1 MIQTAVLSPVLP
13 AQTRSPAVQ
22 NGRTVVDFADSFA
35 QANDAPDE
43 GASPGLPA
51 APSAPTPL
59 VPLAGIAADAI
70 ILQDAAVTG
79 NVLPIVTPAG
89 DQAVEWQPMLT
100 PHPAQT
106 LAIAKPPLL
115 PASTLT
121 PEMVEAAPP
130 AGKAEPV
137 AIPAPA
143 VRIARPTAFTGIRR
157 DPRTKDDPA
166 ADEAVTEQPA
176 DAPMPAGPAM
186 AVDMP
191 TDAPTPASPAVAAD
205 MTLAPQPAILPLP
218 VVAIAVDVAD
228 TSRTDDG
235 AATAPLS
242 PVLPGSVSKFADAT
256 PSRTTGKA
264 GQQAQAAAPQTEE
277 ARAPTPPPAA
287 VADTRPSSGVTSNAT
302 LASSSAQSLPVAL
315 ATLPP
320 IVTPPAQPAA
330 IPAAII
336 VPTSVLPSLTGPVST
351 GRIDTPAS
359 PEITD
364 AAPVSTG
371 IDATNAMTRWVSTDA
386 TAPVALAAAR
396 PDAIQPQ
403 PGIVASASQVF
414 GAAIQAATR
423 ARDDRDQADPTIFS
437 LVTGAPVSAPAI
449 RTAEA
454 QQAPLDMRQDRW
466 PHAMIERIEILRDA
480 ADAGDTRI
488 RLIPDALGAI
498 DVSMRKDG
506 DTVRI
511 HFHAEQSATR
521 TLLQDAQPRL
531 VELAEARGLKLAQ
544 GSPGQGSLAQGT
556 PGDGAAN
563 NGQHRPPATP
573 QAPTRT
579 AASPAVDA
587 ALTDDTRIA

>member
-1 MIQTAVLSPVLP
+1 MIQTAVLSPVLL

-22 NGRTVVDFADSFA
+22 NGRTAVDFADSFA

-43 GASPGLPA
+43 SASPGLPP
-51 APSAPTPL
+51 APSVPTPL
-59 VPLAGIAADAI
+59 APLAGIAPDAI

-100 PHPAQT
+100 THPAQT

-121 PEMVEAAPP
+121 PEMVETAPP
-130 AGKAEPV
+130 AGKAESV
-137 AIPAPA
+137 ASPAPV
-143 VRIARPTAFTGIRR
+143 VRIARPTAFAGIRR
-157 DPRTKDDPA
+157 DPRAKDDPA

-205 MTLAPQPAILPLP
+205 ITLAPQPAILPLP

-235 AATAPLS
+235 TATAPPS

-287 VADTRPSSGVTSNAT
+287 IADTRPSSGVTSNAT
-302 LASSSAQSLPVAL
+302 LASSSAQGLPVAL

-330 IPAAII
+330 RI
-336 VPTSVLPSLTGPVST
+336 VPISVLPSLTGPVST
-351 GRIDTPAS
+351 GRIDTPAL
-359 PEITD
+359 PEISD

-423 ARDDRDQADPTIFS
+423 ARDDRDKADPTIFS

-506 DTVRI
+506 DTVRV

-521 TLLQDAQPRL
+521 ALLQDAQPRL

-544 GSPGQGSLAQGT
+544 GSLTQGSLGQGA

-579 AASPAVDA
+579 AVSSAMTA
-587 ALTDDTRIA
+587 APTEDTRIA

>member
-43 GASPGLPA
+43 GASPGLPP
-51 APSAPTPL
+51 APSVPTPL
-59 VPLAGIAADAI
+59 VPLPGIAPAAI

-89 DQAVEWQPMLT
+89 DQAVEWQPILT

-130 AGKAEPV
+130 AGKAEPA

-143 VRIARPTAFTGIRR
+143 VRIARPTAFAGIRR

-166 ADEAVTEQPA
+166 ADEALTEQPK
-176 DAPMPAGPAM
+176 PAGPAM

-191 TDAPTPASPAVAAD
+191 ADAPTPASPAVAVD
-205 MTLAPQPAILPLP
+205 ITLAPQPAILPLP

-235 AATAPLS
+235 AATASLS
-242 PVLPGSVSKFADAT
+242 PVLSRSVSKFADAT
-256 PSRTTGKA
+256 PSHTTGKA
-264 GQQAQAAAPQTEE
+264 GQQAQAAAPHTEE
-277 ARAPTPPPAA
+277 ARAPAPPPPPAA

-302 LASSSAQSLPVAL
+302 LASSSARDLPVAL

-330 IPAAII
+330 PI
-336 VPTSVLPSLTGPVST
+336 VPTSVLPSLTGPAST
-351 GRIDTPAS
+351 GRVDTPAS

-371 IDATNAMTRWVSTDA
+371 IDPTNAMTRWVSTVA
-386 TAPVALAAAR
+386 TAPVALAMAL

-423 ARDDRDQADPTIFS
+423 ARDDRDKADPTLFS

-449 RTAEA
+449 RTAET

-506 DTVRI
+506 DTVRV

-544 GSPGQGSLAQGT
+544 GSLGQGSLGQGT

-563 NGQHRPPATP
+563 NGQHRPSATP

-579 AASPAVDA
+579 TASPAVDA

>member
-43 GASPGLPA
+43 GASPGLPP

-59 VPLAGIAADAI
+59 VPLPGIAPDAV

-89 DQAVEWQPMLT
+89 DQAVEWQPILT
-100 PHPAQT
+100 PHPAQIP
-106 LAIAKPPLL
+106 AIAKPSLL

-137 AIPAPA
+137 AIPAPV
-143 VRIARPTAFTGIRR
+143 VRIARPTAFAGMRS
-157 DPRTKDDPA
+157 DPRPKDSPA

-176 DAPMPAGPAM
+176 DASTPAIPTM
-186 AVDMP
+186 TIDMP
-191 TDAPTPASPAVAAD
+191 
-205 MTLAPQPAILPLP
+205 LAPQPAVLLLP
-218 VVAIAVDVAD
+218 VVAIAVDVTD
-228 TSRTDDG
+228 TARTDDG
-235 AATAPLS
+235 TATAPLS
-242 PVLPGSVSKFADAT
+242 PGHPSSVSKFADAT
-256 PSRTTGKA
+256 PPRTTGKA
-264 GQQAQAAAPQTEE
+264 GQQAHAAAPQTIE
-277 ARAPTPPPAA
+277 APPPAPTPTPPA
-287 VADTRPSSGVTSNAT
+287 VADTRPSSAVTSNAT

-320 IVTPPAQPAA
+320 ITAPPTQVAA
-330 IPAAII
+330 PG
-336 VPTSVLPSLTGPVST
+336 VPTSVLPALTGPVST
-351 GRIDTPAS
+351 GRVDTPAS

-364 AAPVSTG
+364 TAPVSTG
-371 IDATNAMTRWVSTDA
+371 IDANNAMTRWVSTVA
-386 TAPVALAAAR
+386 TAPVALAAAL

-423 ARDDRDQADPTIFS
+423 ARDDRDKADPTISS

-449 RTAEA
+449 RTAET

-506 DTVRI
+506 DTVRV

-544 GSPGQGSLAQGT
+544 GSLGQGT

-563 NGQHRPPATP
+563 NGQHRAPATP

-587 ALTDDTRIA
+587 ALTEDTRIA

>member
-35 QANDAPDE
+35 QAKDASDE
-43 GASPGLPA
+43 GASPGLPP
-51 APSAPTPL
+51 APSVPTPL
-59 VPLAGIAADAI
+59 VPLPGIAPDAV

-79 NVLPIVTPAG
+79 NVLPTVTPAG
-89 DQAVEWQPMLT
+89 DQAVEWQPILI

-106 LAIAKPPLL
+106 LAIAKPSLL

-121 PEMVEAAPP
+121 PELVETAPP
-130 AGKAEPV
+130 AAGKAEPV
-137 AIPAPA
+137 AIPAPV
-143 VRIARPTAFTGIRR
+143 VRIARPMAFAGIRR
-157 DPRTKDDPA
+157 DPRPKDGPA
-166 ADEAVTEQPA
+166 ADEATEQPA
-176 DAPMPAGPAM
+176 DAP
-186 AVDMP
+186 
-191 TDAPTPASPAVAAD
+191 TPASPTVAIE
-205 MTLAPQPAILPLP
+205 MPLAPQLAVLPSP

-228 TSRTDDG
+228 TSRTDDST
-235 AATAPLS
+235 ATAPLS
-242 PVLPGSVSKFADAT
+242 PGLPSSVSKFADAT

-277 ARAPTPPPAA
+277 TTAPAPTPPPPA
-287 VADTRPSSGVTSNAT
+287 VADTRPSSAVTSNAT

-320 IVTPPAQPAA
+320 ITAPPTQVAA
-330 IPAAII
+330 PI
-336 VPTSVLPSLTGPVST
+336 VPTSVLPSLTGPAST
-351 GRIDTPAS
+351 GRGDTPAS
-359 PEITD
+359 PELTD

-371 IDATNAMTRWVSTDA
+371 IDPNNAMTRWVSTVA

-396 PDAIQPQ
+396 PDAIQPL

-423 ARDDRDQADPTIFS
+423 PRDDRDKADPTISS
-437 LVTGAPVSAPAI
+437 LVTGAPVSSSAI
-449 RTAEA
+449 RTAET

-506 DTVRI
+506 DTVRV

-531 VELAEARGLKLAQ
+531 VELAEARGLKLVQ
-544 GSPGQGSLAQGT
+544 GSLGQGSLAQGSLGQGT
-556 PGDGAAN
+556 PNDGAAN

-587 ALTDDTRIA
+587 ALTEDTRIA

>member
-43 GASPGLPA
+43 GAFPGLPP

-59 VPLAGIAADAI
+59 VPLPGIAPDAV

-79 NVLPIVTPAG
+79 NVLPIVTPAV

-106 LAIAKPPLL
+106 LAIAKPSLL

-121 PEMVEAAPP
+121 PEMVETAPP
-130 AGKAEPV
+130 DGKAEPV
-137 AIPAPA
+137 AIPAPV
-143 VRIARPTAFTGIRR
+143 VRIARPTAFAVIRR

-166 ADEAVTEQPA
+166 ADEALTEQPK
-176 DAPMPAGPAM
+176 PAGPAM

-191 TDAPTPASPAVAAD
+191 ADAPTPASPAIAAD
-205 MTLAPQPAILPLP
+205 ITLAPQPAVLPLP

-228 TSRTDDG
+228 TSRTDDS

-264 GQQAQAAAPQTEE
+264 GQQAQAAVPQTEE

-302 LASSSAQSLPVAL
+302 LVSSSARTLPVAL

-320 IVTPPAQPAA
+320 IVAPPAEPAA
-330 IPAAII
+330 PI
-336 VPTSVLPSLTGPVST
+336 VPTSVLPSLTGPAST
-351 GRIDTPAS
+351 GRVDTPAL

-371 IDATNAMTRWVSTDA
+371 IDANNAMTRWVSTDA
-386 TAPVALAAAR
+386 TAPVALAMAL

-403 PGIVASASQVF
+403 PGIVGSASQVF

-423 ARDDRDQADPTIFS
+423 ARDDRDKADPTISS
-437 LVTGAPVSAPAI
+437 LVTSAPVSAPAI
-449 RTAEA
+449 RTAET

-506 DTVRI
+506 DTVRV
-511 HFHAEQSATR
+511 HFQAEQSATR

-544 GSPGQGSLAQGT
+544 GSLGQGSLGQGT
-556 PGDGAAN
+556 PNDGAAN
-563 NGQHRPPATP
+563 NGQHRPAATP
-573 QAPTRT
+573 QATTRT

-587 ALTDDTRIA
+587 ALTEDTRIA

>member
-43 GASPGLPA
+43 GAFPGLPP
-51 APSAPTPL
+51 APSAPTAL
-59 VPLAGIAADAI
+59 VPLPGIAPDAV

-79 NVLPIVTPAG
+79 NVLPIVTPAT
-89 DQAVEWQPMLT
+89 DQAVEWQPMLA

-106 LAIAKPPLL
+106 LAIAKPSLL

-121 PEMVEAAPP
+121 PKMVETAPP
-130 AGKAEPV
+130 DGKAEPV
-137 AIPAPA
+137 AIPAPV
-143 VRIARPTAFTGIRR
+143 VRIARPTAFAGIRR
-157 DPRTKDDPA
+157 DPRPKDGPA
-166 ADEAVTEQPA
+166 ADEVTEQPA
-176 DAPMPAGPAM
+176 EAPMPAS
-186 AVDMP
+186 P
-191 TDAPTPASPAVAAD
+191 TIAAD
-205 MTLAPQPAILPLP
+205 MMLAPQPAVLPLP
-218 VVAIAVDVAD
+218 VVAIAVDVAE
-228 TSRTDDG
+228 TARTDDG
-235 AATAPLS
+235 TATAPLS
-242 PVLPGSVSKFADAT
+242 PGLPSSVSKFADAT
-256 PSRTTGKA
+256 PSRKTGKA

-277 ARAPTPPPAA
+277 TTAPAPIPPPAA
-287 VADTRPSSGVTSNAT
+287 AADRRPSSAVTSNAT
-302 LASSSAQSLPVAL
+302 LASSSAQSLPIAL

-320 IVTPPAQPAA
+320 IVAPPAEPGA
-330 IPAAII
+330 PI
-336 VPTSVLPSLTGPVST
+336 VPTSVLPSLTGPAST
-351 GRIDTPAS
+351 GRVDTPAL

-364 AAPVSTG
+364 ASPVSTG
-371 IDATNAMTRWVSTDA
+371 IDANNAMTRWGSTDA
-386 TAPVALAAAR
+386 TAPVALAMAL

-423 ARDDRDQADPTIFS
+423 ARDDRDKADPTISS
-437 LVTGAPVSAPAI
+437 LVTSAPVSAPAI
-449 RTAEA
+449 RTAET

-506 DTVRI
+506 DTVRV

-544 GSPGQGSLAQGT
+544 GSLGQGSLGQGSLGQGT

-563 NGQHRPPATP
+563 NSQHRPPATP

-579 AASPAVDA
+579 TASPAVDA
-587 ALTDDTRIA
+587 PLTEDTRIA

>member
-1 MIQTAVLSPVLP
+1 MIQIAVLSPVLP

-35 QANDAPDE
+35 QANDALDE
-43 GASPGLPA
+43 GAFPGLPP

-59 VPLAGIAADAI
+59 VPLTGIAPDAV
-70 ILQDAAVTG
+70 ILQDVAVTG
-79 NVLPIVTPAG
+79 NVLPIVTHAG
-89 DQAVEWQPMLT
+89 DQAVEWQPILT

-106 LAIAKPPLL
+106 LAIAKPSLL

-121 PEMVEAAPP
+121 PEMVETAPP

-137 AIPAPA
+137 AIPAQV
-143 VRIARPTAFTGIRR
+143 VRIARPTAFAVIRR
-157 DPRTKDDPA
+157 DPRPKDGPA
-166 ADEAVTEQPA
+166 PDEVTEQPA
-176 DAPMPAGPAM
+176 EAPMPAS
-186 AVDMP
+186 P
-191 TDAPTPASPAVAAD
+191 TIAAD
-205 MTLAPQPAILPLP
+205 MMLAPQPAVLPLP
-218 VVAIAVDVAD
+218 VVAIAVDVAE
-228 TSRTDDG
+228 TAHTDDG
-235 AATAPLS
+235 TATAPLS
-242 PVLPGSVSKFADAT
+242 PGLPSSVGKFADAT

-277 ARAPTPPPAA
+277 TTAPAPIPPPAA
-287 VADTRPSSGVTSNAT
+287 AADTRPSSAVTSNAT
-302 LASSSAQSLPVAL
+302 LASSPAQSLPVAL

-320 IVTPPAQPAA
+320 ITAPPTQVAGP
-330 IPAAII
+330 I
-336 VPTSVLPSLTGPVST
+336 VPTSVLPSLTGPAST
-351 GRIDTPAS
+351 SRGDTPAS
-359 PEITD
+359 PDLTD

-371 IDATNAMTRWVSTDA
+371 IDPNNAMTRWVSTDA
-386 TAPVALAAAR
+386 TAPVALAVAL

-423 ARDDRDQADPTIFS
+423 ARDDRDKADPTISS
-437 LVTGAPVSAPAI
+437 LVTSAPVSAPAI
-449 RTAEA
+449 RTAET
-454 QQAPLDMRQDRW
+454 QHAPLDMRQDRW

-506 DTVRI
+506 DTVRV
-511 HFHAEQSATR
+511 HFQAEQSATR

-544 GSPGQGSLAQGT
+544 GSLGQGSLAQGT

-563 NGQHRPPATP
+563 NGQHRPPTTP

-579 AASPAVDA
+579 TASPAVDA
-587 ALTDDTRIA
+587 ALTEDTRIA

>member
-1 MIQTAVLSPVLP
+1 MIQTAVFSPVLS

-43 GASPGLPA
+43 RASLGLPP
-51 APSAPTPL
+51 APSAPTAL
-59 VPLAGIAADAI
+59 VPLPSIAPDAV

-79 NVLPIVTPAG
+79 NVLPIVTPAA
-89 DQAVEWQPMLT
+89 DQAVEWQPILT

-106 LAIAKPPLL
+106 LAIAKPSLL

-121 PEMVEAAPP
+121 PEMVETAPP

-137 AIPAPA
+137 AIPALV
-143 VRIARPTAFTGIRR
+143 VRIARPTAFAGIRR
-157 DPRTKDDPA
+157 DPRPKDGPA
-166 ADEAVTEQPA
+166 ADEVTEQPA
-176 DAPMPAGPAM
+176 EAPMPAS
-186 AVDMP
+186 P
-191 TDAPTPASPAVAAD
+191 TIAAD
-205 MTLAPQPAILPLP
+205 ITLAPQPAVLALP

-228 TSRTDDG
+228 TSRTDNG
-235 AATAPLS
+235 TATAPLS
-242 PVLPGSVSKFADAT
+242 PGLPSSVSKFADAT

-264 GQQAQAAAPQTEE
+264 GQQAHAAAPQTIE
-277 ARAPTPPPAA
+277 APAPAPTTPPAA
-287 VADTRPSSGVTSNAT
+287 VADTRPSSAVTSNAT
-302 LASSSAQSLPVAL
+302 PTSSSAQSLPAAL

-320 IVTPPAQPAA
+320 IATPPTQVAA
-330 IPAAII
+330 PI
-336 VPTSVLPSLTGPVST
+336 VPTSVLPSLTGPAST
-351 GRIDTPAS
+351 GRGDTPAP
-359 PEITD
+359 PELTD

-371 IDATNAMTRWVSTDA
+371 IDPNNAMTRWVSTDA

-423 ARDDRDQADPTIFS
+423 ARDDRDKADPTTFS

-449 RTAEA
+449 RTAET

-506 DTVRI
+506 DTVRV

-544 GSPGQGSLAQGT
+544 GSLAQGT

-579 AASPAVDA
+579 TASPAVDA
-587 ALTDDTRIA
+587 ALTEDTRIA